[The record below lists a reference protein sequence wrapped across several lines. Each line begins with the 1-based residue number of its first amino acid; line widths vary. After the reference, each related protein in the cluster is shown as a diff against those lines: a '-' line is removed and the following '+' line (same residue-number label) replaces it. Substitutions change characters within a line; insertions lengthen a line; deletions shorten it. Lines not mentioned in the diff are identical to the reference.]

1 MTALGGPPLT
11 RPLIKVYPFLS
22 LGVCS
27 CQRATDLALLASLRR
42 RAIAASFAPLAIHEY
57 AFGGESCAAG
67 LVCVRLLVVPRQIG
81 RAWHLW
87 RCSSRRTFV
96 LAAAARSRSRSSA
109 GLLPAASSPNRGVW
123 LCRRIRLRASLAL
136 RGEAAEPN
144 PRRSLSSTLAVA
156 SRSSPRSA
164 PAACCC
170 PAPRYP
176 RQQRKKAS
184 STREHRCRERSRT
197 LTRTR
202 NRAHENVHY
211 TYENAPHPLS
221 IGARCVLA
229 VEKWANPGHFRAE
242 LNLPFSPLPKK

>member
-11 RPLIKVYPFLS
+11 RPLIKVYPFL
-22 LGVCS
+22 LLVVCS

-184 STREHRCRERSRT
+184 STREEGRVS
-197 LTRTR
+197 
-202 NRAHENVHY
+202 
-211 TYENAPHPLS
+211 S
-221 IGARCVLA
+221 
-229 VEKWANPGHFRAE
+229 
-242 LNLPFSPLPKK
+242 